1 MKDINDILLN
11 GEEVLWSGA
20 PDPDLVKSLAPY
32 WRRKLVH
39 FLWIVGFGGVAVLLY
54 FVGRDLTAEGFVQIL
69 IGILIV
75 FFALGVILATVAFFD
90 FKDRAIS
97 YQHDLYAITGRRLIV
112 MNTER
117 NSTHSVF
124 PNSVCYLTN
133 NANNKHATLAVYIG
147 YGEDDCL
154 LLHGLPDA
162 DKVEKMIAE
171 KFSIKEG

>member
-1 MKDINDILLN
+1 
-11 GEEVLWSGA
+11 
-20 PDPDLVKSLAPY
+20 
-32 WRRKLVH
+32 
-39 FLWIVGFGGVAVLLY
+39 
-54 FVGRDLTAEGFVQIL
+54 
-69 IGILIV
+69 
-75 FFALGVILATVAFFD
+75 
-90 FKDRAIS
+90 
-97 YQHDLYAITGRRLIV
+97 

>member
-75 FFALGVILATVAFFD
+75 FFALGVILATVAFLTS
-90 FKDRAIS
+90 RIARSPIS
-97 YQHDLYAITGRRLIV
+97 MTFMQSPAAG
-112 MNTER
+112 
-117 NSTHSVF
+117 SS
-124 PNSVCYLTN
+124 
-133 NANNKHATLAVYIG
+133 
-147 YGEDDCL
+147 
-154 LLHGLPDA
+154 
-162 DKVEKMIAE
+162 
-171 KFSIKEG
+171 